1 MTTCFILFQ
10 ITNIFAQD
18 SISVKK
24 KFEVKTSYILQRPFY
39 SVNSPIDLFL
49 FRRDYRLRSALSFS
63 VRYFP
68 FERWYA
74 EYQLSYSQEG
84 AGYNEQFTNANYEK
98 NSLFLGYSSKYKH
111 RIIFEIYTGFE
122 MNVFL
127 NAKFKN
133 KKSQEKENVSSYFN
147 RLNYSIP
154 LGVGFKTKISNKLY
168 LSFSTFVSMGIS
180 NSVNK
185 DYLKAYQVI
194 FPSMKIGISK
204 FIN

>member
-1 MTTCFILFQ
+1 
-10 ITNIFAQD
+10 
-18 SISVKK
+18 
-24 KFEVKTSYILQRPFY
+24 
-39 SVNSPIDLFL
+39 
-49 FRRDYRLRSALSFS
+49 
-63 VRYFP
+63 
-68 FERWYA
+68 
-74 EYQLSYSQEG
+74 
-84 AGYNEQFTNANYEK
+84 
-98 NSLFLGYSSKYKH
+98 
-111 RIIFEIYTGFE
+111 